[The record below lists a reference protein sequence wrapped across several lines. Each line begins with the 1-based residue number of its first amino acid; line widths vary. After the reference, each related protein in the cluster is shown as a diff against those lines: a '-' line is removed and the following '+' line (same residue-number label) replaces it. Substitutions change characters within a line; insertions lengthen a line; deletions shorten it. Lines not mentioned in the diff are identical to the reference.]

1 MATKTIDQLPSSS
14 PLVGN
19 EVLPIVQGNET
30 LKTTVQDIANLA
42 GSFKNLFIPLTVTP
56 DGTVTINDT
65 NYSYFIANENNLFFG
80 NGSLLNTNIQYN
92 PYSFYEDYD
101 GLIHIGVSA
110 QDIGVPA

>member
-42 GSFKNLFIPLTVTP
+42 GSFRNLFIPLTVTP
-56 DGTVTINDT
+56 DGIVTINGTD
-65 NYSYFIANENNLFFG
+65 YFNLTANENNLFFG
-80 NGSLLNTNIQYN
+80 EGSIVGFGNIQYI
-92 PYSFYEDYD
+92 PTSFYEDYD
-101 GLIHIGVSA
+101 GLIHIGTLIW
-110 QDIGVPA
+110 D

>member
-1 MATKTIDQLPSSS
+1 MATKTIDQLPSSA
-14 PLVGN
+14 PLTGT

-42 GSFKNLFIPLTVTP
+42 GSFKNLFIPLKVTP
-56 DGTVTINDT
+56 DGIVTINGT
-65 NYSYFIANENNLFFG
+65 NYFNLTSNENNLFFG
-80 NGSLLNTNIQYN
+80 DGSAAFTNIQNN

-110 QDIGVPA
+110 QALAVPA